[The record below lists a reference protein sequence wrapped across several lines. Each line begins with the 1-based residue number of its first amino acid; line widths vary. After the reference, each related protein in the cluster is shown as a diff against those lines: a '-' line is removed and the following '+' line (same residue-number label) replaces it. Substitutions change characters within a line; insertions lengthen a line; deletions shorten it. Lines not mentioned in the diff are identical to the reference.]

1 MNLNHISKSV
11 VGLVRSANEDFIGD
25 FITKDNLRVF
35 VVCDGMGGH
44 VGGAKASQ
52 AAVNSISEY
61 FNGNPSRI
69 VQVALKEA
77 IEFANIQIYGEAQM
91 NPSLS
96 GMGTTCVVLAE
107 KDGLLYLAHVGDSRC
122 YIFSDNKLFRITKD
136 HSYVQT
142 LVDKGE
148 ISDAEMETHP
158 RKNELTK
165 ALGIS
170 DSIEVEVVPD
180 PIKAKKGDKFLLCS
194 DGLTGLVTDKII
206 AKTIRDNSDLNS
218 CVNQLIKLAEDG
230 GGHDNISSD
239 LIEVVESEHKTS
251 SFVSKNNPSFNQ
263 TQTQDGITQ
272 KRSSLFNTKAI
283 LILTILLILAG
294 VIYYFGFKPVAN
306 ETKKKPTEV
315 VVPKEEYIILKFE
328 NYIDSMNIKGFHE
341 DFMKMVQ
348 ESPKLK
354 KPNSFQSSFQIFFFS
369 KEERLMPIDEYR
381 EFFGKPIWNKNNDK
395 RSKDDYLKIL
405 VKDSILVNHTIP
417 PKDDK
422 QTLENNDQDI
432 IFSEKQQKEID
443 EIEKQKAEEEKIKQ
457 EKELKALEEKKNDS
471 IAESEKENKKEKKK
485 KEKLKK
491 KKEEDESGEKEKS
504 DSKNEEKDE
513 TESKNKNDK

>member
-52 AAVNSISEY
+52 TAVNSISEY
-61 FNGNPSRI
+61 FNGNPSGI

-77 IEFANIQIYGEAQM
+77 IEFANIQIYGEAQT

-122 YIFSDNKLFRITKD
+122 YIFSDNKLYRITKD

-148 ISDAEMETHP
+148 ISDAEMESHP

-170 DSIEVEVVPD
+170 DSVEVEVVPD

-194 DGLTGLVTDKII
+194 DGLTGLVTDKTIT
-206 AKTIRDNSDLNS
+206 KTIRENSDLNS

-239 LIEVVESEHKTS
+239 LIEVVESEHKNS

-263 TQTQDGITQ
+263 TQTQDGITE
-272 KRSSLFNTKAI
+272 KKSSFSYAKVFVLSI
-283 LILTILLILAG
+283 ILLVIIGGALLLLEKPKGGG
-294 VIYYFGFKPVAN
+294 VSPPV
-306 ETKKKPTEV
+306 KL
-315 VVPKEEYIILKFE
+315 EYIKLTFE
-328 NYIDSMNIKGFHE
+328 NYIDSMNINGFHE

-369 KEERLMPIDEYR
+369 KEDRLMPIDEYR
-381 EFFGKPIWNKNNDK
+381 EYFNKSSNWNKNKDK
-395 RSKDDYLKIL
+395 RSKDDYLRIL

-417 PKDDK
+417 SKDDK

-457 EKELKALEEKKNDS
+457 EEELKALEEKKNDS
-471 IAESEKENKKEKKK
+471 IAEVEKESKKQIKKKEKMKKKKGDNEPVKKEKK
-485 KEKLKK
+485 
-491 KKEEDESGEKEKS
+491 DES
-504 DSKNEEKDE
+504 
-513 TESKNKNDK
+513 ESKNKNDK

>member
-25 FITKDNLRVF
+25 FSTKDNLRVY

-52 AAVNSISEY
+52 TAVNSISEY
-61 FNGNPSRI
+61 FNGNPNGI

-77 IEFANIQIYGEAQM
+77 IEFANIQIYGEAQT
-91 NPSLS
+91 NPSLT

-122 YIFSDNKLFRITKD
+122 YIFSDNKLYRITKD

-142 LVDKGE
+142 LVDRGE
-148 ISDAEMETHP
+148 ISDAEMESHP

-170 DSIEVEVVPD
+170 DSVEVEVVPD

-206 AKTIRDNSDLNS
+206 TKTIRDNSDLNL
-218 CVNQLIKLAEDG
+218 CVNKLIKLAEDG
-230 GGHDNISSD
+230 GGHDNISTD
-239 LIEVVESEHKTS
+239 LVEVIESEHKTS
-251 SFVSKNNPSFNQ
+251 SFVSKNNLSFNQ
-263 TQTQDGITQ
+263 TQTQDGI
-272 KRSSLFNTKAI
+272 KEKSPSFSYTKVFLLSVII
-283 LILTILLILAG
+283 LIIG
-294 VIYYFGFKPVAN
+294 GGIYYFGFKPGI
-306 ETKKKPTEV
+306 ELPPTEKPDEV
-315 VVPKEEYIILKFE
+315 KIEESIKLPFE

-341 DFMKMVQ
+341 DFVKKVQ

-354 KPNSFQSSFQIFFFS
+354 EPSFEGSFQIFFFT
-369 KEERLMPIDEYR
+369 KEDREMPIVEYR
-381 EFFGKPIWNKNNDK
+381 EYFGRSSKWNKNKDK

-422 QTLENNDQDI
+422 LTLENKDQDI

-443 EIEKQKAEEEKIKQ
+443 EIQKQKAEEEKIKQ
-457 EKELKALEEKKNDS
+457 EKELKDLEKKKNDS
-471 IAESEKENKKEKKK
+471 IADAEKESKKKNKK

-491 KKEEDESGEKEKS
+491 KKGENESSENAKS
-504 DSKNEEKDE
+504 YSENEEKDE
-513 TESKNKNDK
+513 NESENKKDK

>member
-122 YIFSDNKLFRITKD
+122 YIFSDNKLFRLTKD

-148 ISDAEMETHP
+148 ISDPEMETHP

-180 PIKAKKGDKFLLCS
+180 PIKAKKGDKFLLSS

-272 KRSSLFNTKAI
+272 KRSSLFNIKAI

-504 DSKNEEKDE
+504 DSKNEEKNE

>member
-1 MNLNHISKSV
+1 MNLNHVSKSV

-52 AAVNSISEY
+52 TAVNSISEY
-61 FNGNPSRI
+61 FNGNPSGI

-77 IEFANIQIYGEAQM
+77 IEFANIQIYGEAQT
-91 NPSLS
+91 NPNLS

-122 YIFSDNKLFRITKD
+122 YIFSDNKLYRITKD

-148 ISDAEMETHP
+148 ISDAEMESHP

-170 DSIEVEVVPD
+170 DSVEVEVVPD

-239 LIEVVESEHKTS
+239 LIEVVESEHKNS
-251 SFVSKNNPSFNQ
+251 SFISKNNPSFNQ
-263 TQTQDGITQ
+263 TQTQDGITE
-272 KRSSLFNTKAI
+272 KKSSLINTKAV
-283 LILTILLILAG
+283 LILTILLIVG
-294 VIYYFGFKPVAN
+294 GGIYYFGFKPVAN
-306 ETKKKPTEV
+306 ETKKETTKV
-315 VVPKEEYIILKFE
+315 VVPKEEYIKLTFE
-328 NYIDSMNIKGFHE
+328 NYIDSMNINGFHE
-341 DFMKMVQ
+341 DFMKMVK

-354 KPNSFQSSFQIFFFS
+354 EPSFESSFQIFFFS
-369 KEERLMPIDEYR
+369 EEGREMPIVEYR
-381 EFFGKPIWNKNNDK
+381 EYFGRSSNWNKNEDK

-405 VKDSILVNHTIP
+405 VKDSMLVNHTIP
-417 PKDDK
+417 PKDVG
-422 QTLENNDQDI
+422 QTSENNNQDI
-432 IFSEKQQKEID
+432 IYSEKQQKELD
-443 EIEKQKAEEEKIKQ
+443 EIKKQKAEREKRKKEEEQ
-457 EKELKALEEKKNDS
+457 KALEKKKNDS
-471 IAESEKENKKEKKK
+471 IADLEKESKKQIKKKEKKDDNETVK
-485 KEKLKK
+485 KEKKG
-491 KKEEDESGEKEKS
+491 ESK
-504 DSKNEEKDE
+504 
-513 TESKNKNDK
+513 SKNKKDK

>member
-1 MNLNHISKSV
+1 MNLNHVSKSV

-52 AAVNSISEY
+52 TAVNSISEY
-61 FNGNPSRI
+61 FNGNPSGI

-77 IEFANIQIYGEAQM
+77 IEFANIQIYGEAQT

-107 KDGLLYLAHVGDSRC
+107 KDGLFYLAHVGDSRC
-122 YIFSDNKLFRITKD
+122 YIFSDNKLYRITKD

-148 ISDAEMETHP
+148 ISDTEMESHP

-206 AKTIRDNSDLNS
+206 AKTIKDNSDLNS

-251 SFVSKNNPSFNQ
+251 SFISKNNPSFNQ
-263 TQTQDGITQ
+263 TQTQDGITE
-272 KRSSLFNTKAI
+272 KTSSLINTKAI
-283 LILTILLILAG
+283 LISTILLIVAG
-294 VIYYFGFKPVAN
+294 GIYYFGFKPVAN
-306 ETKKKPTEV
+306 ETKKETTKV
-315 VVPKEEYIILKFE
+315 IVPKEEYIKLTFE
-328 NYIDSMNIKGFHE
+328 NYIDSMNINGFHE
-341 DFMKMVQ
+341 DFMKKVQ

-354 KPNSFQSSFQIFFFS
+354 EPSFEGSFQIFFFS
-369 KEERLMPIDEYR
+369 KEGREMPIDEYR
-381 EFFGKPIWNKNNDK
+381 EFFGKPKWNKNNDK

-457 EKELKALEEKKNDS
+457 EKELKALEKKKNDS

-491 KKEEDESGEKEKS
+491 KKDENESSENEKS
-504 DSKNEEKDE
+504 DSENEEKDE
-513 TESKNKNDK
+513 NESENKKDK

>member
-52 AAVNSISEY
+52 TAVNSISEY
-61 FNGNPSRI
+61 FNGNPSGI

-77 IEFANIQIYGEAQM
+77 IEFANIQIYGEAQT

-122 YIFSDNKLFRITKD
+122 YIFSDNKLYRITKD

-148 ISDAEMETHP
+148 ISDAEMESHP

-170 DSIEVEVVPD
+170 DSVEVEVVPD

-194 DGLTGLVTDKII
+194 DGLTGLVTDKTIT
-206 AKTIRDNSDLNS
+206 KTIRENSDLNS

-239 LIEVVESEHKTS
+239 LIEVVESEHKNS

-263 TQTQDGITQ
+263 TQTQDGITE
-272 KRSSLFNTKAI
+272 KKSSFSYPKVFVLSI
-283 LILTILLILAG
+283 ILL
-294 VIYYFGFKPVAN
+294 VIIGGALLLLEKPKTNGDYPPPV
-306 ETKKKPTEV
+306 KL
-315 VVPKEEYIILKFE
+315 EYIKLTFE
-328 NYIDSMNIKGFHE
+328 NYIDSMNINGFHE

-369 KEERLMPIDEYR
+369 KEDRLMPIDEYR
-381 EFFGKPIWNKNNDK
+381 EYFNKSSNWNKNKDK
-395 RSKDDYLKIL
+395 RSKDDYLRIL
-405 VKDSILVNHTIP
+405 VKDSILINHTIP

-457 EKELKALEEKKNDS
+457 EEELKALEEKKNDS
-471 IAESEKENKKEKKK
+471 IAEVEKESKKQIKKKEKMKKKKGDNEPVKKEKK
-485 KEKLKK
+485 
-491 KKEEDESGEKEKS
+491 DES
-504 DSKNEEKDE
+504 
-513 TESKNKNDK
+513 ESKNKNDK

>member
-25 FITKDNLRVF
+25 FTSKDNLKVY

-61 FNGNPSRI
+61 FNGNPNGI

-77 IEFANIQIYGEAQM
+77 IEFANIQIYGEAQT
-91 NPSLS
+91 NPSLT

-122 YIFSDNKLFRITKD
+122 YIFSDNKLYRITKD

-148 ISDAEMETHP
+148 ISDAEMESHP

-170 DSIEVEVVPD
+170 DSVEVEVVPD

-206 AKTIRDNSDLNS
+206 AKTIRDNSDLNLS
-218 CVNQLIKLAEDG
+218 VNQLIKLAEDG
-230 GGHDNISSD
+230 GGHDNISTD

-263 TQTQDGITQ
+263 TQTQDGI
-272 KRSSLFNTKAI
+272 KEKSPSFSYTKVFLLSVII
-283 LILTILLILAG
+283 LITGGA
-294 VIYYFGFKPVAN
+294 IYYFGFKPS
-306 ETKKKPTEV
+306 TELTPLKDQAEV
-315 VVPKEEYIILKFE
+315 KIEESIKLTFE
-328 NYIDSMNIKGFHE
+328 NYIDSMNINDFHE
-341 DFMKMVQ
+341 DFVNKV
-348 ESPKLK
+348 ENSAKLK
-354 KPNSFQSSFQIFFFS
+354 EPSFNGNFQIFYFS
-369 KEERLMPIDEYR
+369 KEDREMPIDEYR
-381 EFFGKPIWNKNNDK
+381 EYFGKSFKWNKNQDK

-405 VKDSILVNHTIP
+405 LKDSILINHSIGTEDIEIV
-417 PKDDK
+417 
-422 QTLENNDQDI
+422 ENNNQDII
-432 IFSEKQQKEID
+432 IFSEKQQKELD
-443 EIEKQKAEEEKIKQ
+443 EMSREKAEEEKRKQ
-457 EKELKALEEKKNDS
+457 EEEQKALEKKKKDS
-471 IAESEKENKKEKKK
+471 IARVEKENKKKKK
-485 KEKLKK
+485 
-491 KKEEDESGEKEKS
+491 DEIQP
-504 DSKNEEKDE
+504 KNEKNNPENEENDE
-513 TESKNKNDK
+513 NESKNKKDKK

>member
-11 VGLVRSANEDFIGD
+11 VGLVRSANEDFIGN

-61 FNGNPSRI
+61 FNGNPSGI

-122 YIFSDNKLFRITKD
+122 YIFSDNKLFRLTKD

-206 AKTIRDNSDLNS
+206 AKTIRDNSDLNF

-263 TQTQDGITQ
+263 TQTQDGITEN
-272 KRSSLFNTKAI
+272 RSSLFNTKAI
-283 LILTILLILAG
+283 LISIILLILAG
-294 VIYYFGFKPVAN
+294 GIYYFGFKPVAK

-315 VVPKEEYIILKFE
+315 VVPKEEYIILTFE
-328 NYIDSMNIKGFHE
+328 NYIDSMNIDGFHV

-354 KPNSFQSSFQIFFFS
+354 EPSFERSFQIFFFS
-369 KEERLMPIDEYR
+369 NEERLMPIGEYR
-381 EFFGKPIWNKNNDK
+381 EFFGSPIWNKNNDK

-485 KEKLKK
+485 KEKLEK
-491 KKEEDESGEKEKS
+491 KKEEDESGGKEKS

-513 TESKNKNDK
+513 TESKNKNYK

>member
-1 MNLNHISKSV
+1 MNLNHVSKSV

-52 AAVNSISEY
+52 TAVNSISEY
-61 FNGNPSRI
+61 FNGNPSGI

-77 IEFANIQIYGEAQM
+77 IEFANIQIYGESQT

-96 GMGTTCVVLAE
+96 GMGTTCVVFAE

-122 YIFSDNKLFRITKD
+122 YIFSDNKLYRITKD

-148 ISDAEMETHP
+148 ISDAEMESHP

-170 DSIEVEVVPD
+170 DSVEVEVVSD

-206 AKTIRDNSDLNS
+206 ARTIRDNSDLNS

-239 LIEVVESEHKTS
+239 LIEVLESEHKNS

-263 TQTQDGITQ
+263 TQTQDGITE
-272 KRSSLFNTKAI
+272 KKSSFIYNKVFLLSMII
-283 LILTILLILAG
+283 LIIIG
-294 VIYYFGFKPVAN
+294 GIYYFEFNPVAK
-306 ETKKKPTEV
+306 ETKKEPTKV
-315 VVPKEEYIILKFE
+315 VVPKEEYIKLTFE
-328 NYIDSMNIKGFHE
+328 NYIDSMNINGFHE

-354 KPNSFQSSFQIFFFS
+354 NPNSFESSFQVFFFS
-369 KEERLMPIDEYR
+369 KEGRLLPIDEYR
-381 EFFGKPIWNKNNDK
+381 EYFGKSSQWNKNQDK

-405 VKDSILVNHTIP
+405 VKDSTLINHSVS
-417 PKDDK
+417 PKDIEIV
-422 QTLENNDQDI
+422 ENNNQDI
-432 IFSEKQQKEID
+432 IFSEKQKKEID
-443 EIEKQKAEEEKIKQ
+443 EIKKQKAEEENKKN
-457 EKELKALEEKKNDS
+457 EEELILDKKKNDS
-471 IAESEKENKKEKKK
+471 IADAEKESKKKNKK

-491 KKEEDESGEKEKS
+491 KKDENESSENEKS
-504 DSKNEEKDE
+504 DSENEEKDE
-513 TESKNKNDK
+513 NESENKKDK

>member
-52 AAVNSISEY
+52 TAVNSISEY
-61 FNGNPSRI
+61 FNGNPSGI

-77 IEFANIQIYGEAQM
+77 IEFANIQIYGEAQT

-122 YIFSDNKLFRITKD
+122 YIFSDNKLYRITKD

-148 ISDAEMETHP
+148 ISDAEMESHP

-180 PIKAKKGDKFLLCS
+180 PIKAKKSDKFLLCS
-194 DGLTGLVTDKII
+194 DGLTGLVTDKTI

-218 CVNQLIKLAEDG
+218 CVNKLIKLAEDG
-230 GGHDNISSD
+230 GGHDNISTD
-239 LIEVVESEHKTS
+239 LIEVGESEHKTS

-263 TQTQDGITQ
+263 TQTQDSVTENT
-272 KRSSLFNTKAI
+272 SSVINTKAI
-283 LILTILLILAG
+283 LISTILLIVAG
-294 VIYYFGFKPVAN
+294 GIYYFGFKPVTN
-306 ETKKKPTEV
+306 ESKKEPTKV
-315 VVPKEEYIILKFE
+315 VVPKEEYIKLTFE
-328 NYIDSMNIKGFHE
+328 NYIDSMNINGFHE

-354 KPNSFQSSFQIFFFS
+354 EPSFEGSFQIFFFS
-369 KEERLMPIDEYR
+369 KEENLMPIDEYR

-405 VKDSILVNHTIP
+405 VKDSMLIDHQIP
-417 PKDDK
+417 PKDIE
-422 QTLENNDQDI
+422 QTLENNSQDMV
-432 IFSEKQQKEID
+432 FSEKQQKEID
-443 EIEKQKAEEEKIKQ
+443 EIKKQKAEQEKRKQ
-457 EKELKALEEKKNDS
+457 EEELKALEKKKNDS
-471 IAESEKENKKEKKK
+471 IAEVEKESKKQIKKKENLKKKKDDNEPAKKEKK
-485 KEKLKK
+485 
-491 KKEEDESGEKEKS
+491 DES
-504 DSKNEEKDE
+504 
-513 TESKNKNDK
+513 ESKNKKDK

>member
-52 AAVNSISEY
+52 TAVNSISEY
-61 FNGNPSRI
+61 FNGNPSGI

-77 IEFANIQIYGEAQM
+77 IEFANIQIYGEAQT

-122 YIFSDNKLFRITKD
+122 YIFSDNKLYRITKD

-148 ISDAEMETHP
+148 ISDAEMESHP

-170 DSIEVEVVPD
+170 DSVEVEVVPD

-206 AKTIRDNSDLNS
+206 AKTIKDNSDLNS

-239 LIEVVESEHKTS
+239 LIEVVESEHKNS
-251 SFVSKNNPSFNQ
+251 SFISKNNPSFNQ
-263 TQTQDGITQ
+263 TQTQDGITE
-272 KRSSLFNTKAI
+272 KKSSFSYAKVFVLSI
-283 LILTILLILAG
+283 ILLVIIGGALLLLEKPKGG
-294 VIYYFGFKPVAN
+294 VSPPPV
-306 ETKKKPTEV
+306 KL
-315 VVPKEEYIILKFE
+315 EYIKLTFE
-328 NYIDSMNIKGFHE
+328 NYIDSMNINGFHE

-381 EFFGKPIWNKNNDK
+381 EFFGKPKWNKNNDK

-405 VKDSILVNHTIP
+405 VKDSILVNHTIT

-457 EKELKALEEKKNDS
+457 EEELKALEEKKNDS
-471 IAESEKENKKEKKK
+471 IAEVEKESKKQIKKKEKMKKKKGNNEPVKKEKK
-485 KEKLKK
+485 
-491 KKEEDESGEKEKS
+491 DES
-504 DSKNEEKDE
+504 
-513 TESKNKNDK
+513 ESKNKNDK

>member
-1 MNLNHISKSV
+1 MNLNHVSKSV

-52 AAVNSISEY
+52 TAVNSISEY
-61 FNGNPSRI
+61 FNGNPSGI

-77 IEFANIQIYGEAQM
+77 IEFANIQIYGEAQT
-91 NPSLS
+91 NPNLS

-122 YIFSDNKLFRITKD
+122 YIFSDNKLYRITKD

-148 ISDAEMETHP
+148 ISDAEMESHP

-170 DSIEVEVVPD
+170 DSVEVEVVPD

-239 LIEVVESEHKTS
+239 LIEVIESEHKNS
-251 SFVSKNNPSFNQ
+251 SFTSKNNPSFNQ
-263 TQTQDGITQ
+263 TQTQDGITE
-272 KRSSLFNTKAI
+272 KTSSLINTKAI
-283 LILTILLILAG
+283 LISTILLIVG
-294 VIYYFGFKPVAN
+294 VGIYYFGFNPVAN
-306 ETKKKPTEV
+306 ETKNEPPKV
-315 VVPKEEYIILKFE
+315 VKKEENIKLTFE
-328 NYIDSMNIKGFHE
+328 NYIDSMNINGFHK
-341 DFMKMVQ
+341 DFVKMVK

-354 KPNSFQSSFQIFFFS
+354 EPSFESSFQIFFFS
-369 KEERLMPIDEYR
+369 KEDREMPIVEYR
-381 EFFGKPIWNKNNDK
+381 EYFGRSSNWDKNKDK

-405 VKDSILVNHTIP
+405 VKDSMLVNHTIP

-422 QTLENNDQDI
+422 QTLENNNQDI
-432 IFSEKQQKEID
+432 IYSEKQQKELD
-443 EIEKQKAEEEKIKQ
+443 EIKKQKAEREKRKKEE
-457 EKELKALEEKKNDS
+457 ELKALEKKKNDS

-491 KKEEDESGEKEKS
+491 KKDDNETVKKEKKDES
-504 DSKNEEKDE
+504 
-513 TESKNKNDK
+513 ESKNKNDK

>member
-25 FITKDNLRVF
+25 FITKDNLKVF

-52 AAVNSISEY
+52 TAVNSISEY
-61 FNGNPSRI
+61 FNGNPSGI

-77 IEFANIQIYGEAQM
+77 IEFANIQIYGEAQT

-122 YIFSDNKLFRITKD
+122 YIFSDNKLYRITKD

-148 ISDAEMETHP
+148 ISDAEMESHP

-206 AKTIRDNSDLNS
+206 AKTIKDNSDLNS

-239 LIEVVESEHKTS
+239 LIEVVESEHKNS
-251 SFVSKNNPSFNQ
+251 SFISKNNPSFNQ
-263 TQTQDGITQ
+263 TQTQDGITE
-272 KRSSLFNTKAI
+272 KTSSLINTKAI
-283 LILTILLILAG
+283 LIATILLIVG
-294 VIYYFGFKPVAN
+294 GGIYYFGFKPVAN
-306 ETKKKPTEV
+306 ETKKKPTKV
-315 VVPKEEYIILKFE
+315 LVPKEEYIKLTFE
-328 NYIDSMNIKGFHE
+328 NYIDSMNINGFHE

-381 EFFGKPIWNKNNDK
+381 EFFGKPIWNKNKDK

-422 QTLENNDQDI
+422 LTLENKDQDI

-443 EIEKQKAEEEKIKQ
+443 EIEKQKAEEEKIKL
-457 EKELKALEEKKNDS
+457 EKELKDLEKKKNDS
-471 IAESEKENKKEKKK
+471 IADAEKESKKKNKK

-491 KKEEDESGEKEKS
+491 KKGENESSENEKG
-504 DSKNEEKDE
+504 DSENEEKDE
-513 TESKNKNDK
+513 NESENKKDK

>member
-25 FITKDNLRVF
+25 FITKDKLRVF

-52 AAVNSISEY
+52 TAVNSISEY
-61 FNGNPSRI
+61 FNGNPSGI

-77 IEFANIQIYGEAQM
+77 IEFANIQIYGEAQT
-91 NPSLS
+91 NPSLT

-122 YIFSDNKLFRITKD
+122 YIFSDNKLYRITKD

-142 LVDKGE
+142 LVDRGE
-148 ISDAEMETHP
+148 ISDAEMESHP

-170 DSIEVEVVPD
+170 DSVEVEVVPD

-206 AKTIRDNSDLNS
+206 TKTIRDNSDLNL
-218 CVNQLIKLAEDG
+218 CVNKLIKLAEDG
-230 GGHDNISSD
+230 GGHDNISTD
-239 LIEVVESEHKTS
+239 LVEVIESEHKTS

-263 TQTQDGITQ
+263 TQTQDGI
-272 KRSSLFNTKAI
+272 KEKSPSFSYTKVFLLSVII
-283 LILTILLILAG
+283 LIIG
-294 VIYYFGFKPVAN
+294 GGIYYFGFKPVT
-306 ETKKKPTEV
+306 ELTPPEKPDEV
-315 VVPKEEYIILKFE
+315 KIEESIKLKFE
-328 NYIDSMNIKGFHE
+328 NYIDSMNINSFHE
-341 DFMKMVQ
+341 DFMKKV
-348 ESPKLK
+348 ENSPKLK
-354 KPNSFQSSFQIFFFS
+354 KPNSFESSFQVFFFS
-369 KEERLMPIDEYR
+369 NEGREMPIDEYR
-381 EFFGKPIWNKNNDK
+381 EYFGKSSQWNKNQNK

-405 VKDSILVNHTIP
+405 VKDSILINHSIG
-417 PKDDK
+417 PKDIEIV
-422 QTLENNDQDI
+422 ENNNQDI

-443 EIEKQKAEEEKIKQ
+443 EIKKQKAEEEKRKQ
-457 EKELKALEEKKNDS
+457 EEELKALEEKKNDS
-471 IAESEKENKKEKKK
+471 IAEFEKESKKQIKK

-491 KKEEDESGEKEKS
+491 KKDDNDPVKKEKKDES
-504 DSKNEEKDE
+504 
-513 TESKNKNDK
+513 ESKNKNDK

>member
-1 MNLNHISKSV
+1 MNLNHVSKSV

-52 AAVNSISEY
+52 TAVNSISEY
-61 FNGNPSRI
+61 FNGNPSGI

-77 IEFANIQIYGEAQM
+77 IEFANIQIYGEAQT
-91 NPSLS
+91 NPNLS

-122 YIFSDNKLFRITKD
+122 YIFSDNKLYRITKD

-148 ISDAEMETHP
+148 ISDAEMESHP

-239 LIEVVESEHKTS
+239 LIEVIESEHKTS

-263 TQTQDGITQ
+263 TQTQDGITE
-272 KRSSLFNTKAI
+272 KTSSLINTNAI
-283 LILTILLILAG
+283 LISTILLIVAG
-294 VIYYFGFKPVAN
+294 GIYYFGFKPVAN
-306 ETKKKPTEV
+306 ETKNETTKV
-315 VVPKEEYIILKFE
+315 VVPKEEYIKLTFE
-328 NYIDSMNIKGFHE
+328 NYIDSMNINGFHE

-369 KEERLMPIDEYR
+369 EEGREMPIVEYR
-381 EFFGKPIWNKNNDK
+381 EYFGRSSNWDKNKDK

-405 VKDSILVNHTIP
+405 VRDSILVNHTIP

-422 QTLENNDQDI
+422 LTLENKDQDI
-432 IFSEKQQKEID
+432 IYSEKQQKELD
-443 EIEKQKAEEEKIKQ
+443 EIKKQKAEREKRKKEE
-457 EKELKALEEKKNDS
+457 ELKALEKKKNDS
-471 IAESEKENKKEKKK
+471 IADEEKESKKQIKK

-491 KKEEDESGEKEKS
+491 KKDDNETVKKEKKDES
-504 DSKNEEKDE
+504 
-513 TESKNKNDK
+513 ESKNKKDK

>member
-52 AAVNSISEY
+52 TAVNSISEY
-61 FNGNPSRI
+61 FNGNPSGI

-77 IEFANIQIYGEAQM
+77 IEFANIQIYGEAQT

-122 YIFSDNKLFRITKD
+122 YIFSDNKLYRITKD

-148 ISDAEMETHP
+148 ISDAEMESHP

-170 DSIEVEVVPD
+170 DSVEVEVVPD

-194 DGLTGLVTDKII
+194 DGLTGLVTDKTIT
-206 AKTIRDNSDLNS
+206 KTIRENSDLNS

-239 LIEVVESEHKTS
+239 LIEVVESEHKNS

-263 TQTQDGITQ
+263 TQTQDGITE
-272 KRSSLFNTKAI
+272 KKSSFNYAKVFVLSI
-283 LILTILLILAG
+283 ILL
-294 VIYYFGFKPVAN
+294 VIIGGALLLLEKPKTN
-306 ETKKKPTEV
+306 SGGEV
-315 VVPKEEYIILKFE
+315 LTPPVKEEYIKLTFE
-328 NYIDSMNIKGFHE
+328 NYIDSMNINGFHE
-341 DFMKMVQ
+341 DFMKKVK

-354 KPNSFQSSFQIFFFS
+354 EPSFEGSFQIFFFS
-369 KEERLMPIDEYR
+369 KEGRDMPIVEYR
-381 EFFGKPIWNKNNDK
+381 EYFDRSSNWNKNKDK

-405 VKDSILVNHTIP
+405 VKDSMLINHTIP
-417 PKDDK
+417 PKDVE
-422 QTLENNDQDI
+422 QNLENKDQDI
-432 IFSEKQQKEID
+432 IFSEKQQNEID
-443 EIEKQKAEEEKIKQ
+443 EKQKQKAEEEKRKQ
-457 EKELKALEEKKNDS
+457 EEELKVLEKKKNDS
-471 IAESEKENKKEKKK
+471 IAKLEKENKKEKKK
-485 KEKLKK
+485 KEKVNKK
-491 KKEEDESGEKEKS
+491 KGENESSENEKS
-504 DSKNEEKDE
+504 DSENEEKDE
-513 TESKNKNDK
+513 NESENKKDK